1 MVTGFPR
8 SCRWTLHT
16 DASGCEIQRTAAADA
31 VDDEHEAQL
40 VASFSCTS
48 PAPPMDTSVAVSAG
62 WGLDERGEL
71 VALVS
76 DFFSDFHGARL
87 RAPLY

>member
-1 MVTGFPR
+1 M
-8 SCRWTLHT
+8 
-16 DASGCEIQRTAAADA
+16 
-31 VDDEHEAQL
+31 
-40 VASFSCTS
+40 ASFSCTS